1 MSAIS
6 VESGEFEVVDDK
18 RPEETSE
25 DDRELEEEEVD
36 EKGRILEEVDEV
48 SKSIVDENVID

>member
-25 DDRELEEEEVD
+25 VDRELEEEEVD

>member
-25 DDRELEEEEVD
+25 VDRELEEEEVD
-36 EKGRILEEVDEV
+36 EMGRILEEVDEV